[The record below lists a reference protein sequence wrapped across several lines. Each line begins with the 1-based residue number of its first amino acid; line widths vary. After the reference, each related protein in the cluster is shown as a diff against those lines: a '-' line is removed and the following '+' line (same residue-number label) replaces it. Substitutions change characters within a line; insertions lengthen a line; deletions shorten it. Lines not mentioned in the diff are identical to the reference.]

1 MKLLILN
8 QNSPWLHHGKCK
20 ASSGEVMH
28 NDVVMYLD
36 VNNEPQ
42 NLKAALMT
50 MCQIE

>member
-1 MKLLILN
+1 
-8 QNSPWLHHGKCK
+8 
-20 ASSGEVMH
+20 MH

-42 NLKAALMT
+42 NLKATLMT